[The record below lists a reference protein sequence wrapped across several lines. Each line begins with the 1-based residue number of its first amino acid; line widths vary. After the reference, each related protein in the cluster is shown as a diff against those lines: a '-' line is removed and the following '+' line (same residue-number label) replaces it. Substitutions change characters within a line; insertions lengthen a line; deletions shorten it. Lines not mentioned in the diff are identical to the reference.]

1 MGVLGY
7 FIEFGW
13 FGWPNFAYC
22 VSWQCYVA
30 TNGGQ
35 GADES
40 ILGPSFGPFR
50 PDFGAKM
57 QKLKI
62 LGHFIDLG

>member
-1 MGVLGY
+1 MGFLGH

-40 ILGPSFGPFR
+40 ILWPRLGLFR
-50 PDFGAKM
+50 PDFGAK
-57 QKLKI
+57 KPKIKI
-62 LGHFIDLG
+62 LGHFIELG